1 MDVTLLVAVGRKL
14 LFNMNHLHTKKHVN
28 MRLRFKN
35 ARIAL

>member
-1 MDVTLLVAVGRKL
+1 MDVTL
-14 LFNMNHLHTKKHVN
+14 LFNMNHLHAKKHVN